1 MPAVYLKADDLRL
14 DAVSKN
20 WKRFLSFCASEGIHC
35 NAGVIA
41 RNTPALDG
49 ARVNEVRAEL
59 DALGFG
65 RSWTVWN
72 HGVDHRRVR
81 ETHTS
86 DFCGMPLASQ
96 IDALRRAQDFV
107 ERLTGVR
114 MNAFGA
120 PFNWWDHNTLLAL
133 QRFPEIRYVFHIPYV
148 PGKRCY
154 GSELFVEAEPFLGKV
169 RPGARRT
176 FALDEA
182 KRKSERF
189 LSIERSFV
197 LQVHPGR
204 WDHAGFDAF
213 ASFVE
218 HVRSAGY
225 VFRPIGDPQDDAP
238 GGSRR
243 SSA

>member
-1 MPAVYLKADDLRL
+1 SGSAAAERAQERQWRGQGCVDGSGEGSDQGEALPRGVEPGDRVRHLDAGVGGLLAALSRRVVEMPAVYLKADDLRL

-120 PFNWWDHNTLLAL
+120 PFNWWDHN
-133 QRFPEIRYVFHIPYV
+133 
-148 PGKRCY
+148 
-154 GSELFVEAEPFLGKV
+154 
-169 RPGARRT
+169 
-176 FALDEA
+176 
-182 KRKSERF
+182 
-189 LSIERSFV
+189 
-197 LQVHPGR
+197 
-204 WDHAGFDAF
+204 
-213 ASFVE
+213 
-218 HVRSAGY
+218 
-225 VFRPIGDPQDDAP
+225 
-238 GGSRR
+238 
-243 SSA
+243 